1 MNILLSIH
9 PEYAAMIYAGEKKIE
24 FRTNI
29 PRKYNLL
36 DDTGKDDYIFLYET
50 APIFAVTGW
59 IKVSD
64 YINVNKILNG
74 DRKDL
79 KKMIINEGRLTM
91 EQIKAYK
98 PNLQLYGWHIAEAYN
113 FGGKEYITR
122 FSPNEKPPQSW
133 CYTRAE
139 LQGQICLKFDHVLTK
154 KSYEREKEILSKW
167 KKIKVVNNACKIKMY
182 ELRKS

>member
-24 FRTNI
+24 FRANI
-29 PRKYNLL
+29 PRKYNLFEE
-36 DDTGKDDYIFLYET
+36 TAPFDDYIFLYET

-59 IKVSD
+59 IKVCD

-79 KKMIINEGRLTM
+79 KKMIINDGRLTM

-98 PNLQLYGWHIAEAYN
+98 PNLQLWGWHIKESYN
-113 FGGKEYITR
+113 WGRKEFITR

-133 CYTRAE
+133 CYTSANI
-139 LQGQICLKFDHVLTK
+139 LSQICIQFDHFLTN
-154 KSYEREKEILSKW
+154 KSYDKEKEILRKW
-167 KKIKVVNNACKIKMY
+167 EKIKGVKND
-182 ELRKS
+182 

>member
-29 PRKYNLL
+29 PRKYNIHEEPSPL
-36 DDTGKDDYIFLYET
+36 DDFIFLYET
-50 APIFAVTGW
+50 APVYAVTGW

-79 KKMIINEGRLTM
+79 KKFIINDGRLTM
-91 EQIKAYK
+91 EQIKSYK
-98 PNLQLYGWHIAEAYN
+98 PNLQLWGWHIAEAYN
-113 FGGKEYITR
+113 FGRKEFITR

-139 LQGQICLKFDHVLTK
+139 IQSQICLRFDHDLTK
-154 KSYEREKEILSKW
+154 KSYEREKEILAKW
-167 KKIKVVNNACKIKMY
+167 EKIKGVKK
-182 ELRKS
+182 

>member
-9 PEYAAMIYAGEKKIE
+9 PEYAAMIYAGEKKLE

-36 DDTGKDDYIFLYET
+36 DDYIFLYET
-50 APIFAVTGW
+50 APVFAVTGW

-79 KKMIINEGRLTM
+79 KKMIINDGRLTM
-91 EQIKAYK
+91 EQINLYK
-98 PNLQLYGWHIAEAYN
+98 PNLQLWGWHIADAYN
-113 FGGKEYITR
+113 FGRKEYITR

-133 CYTRAE
+133 CYTRADI
-139 LQGQICLKFDHVLTK
+139 QSNICLRKDHDMTK
-154 KSYEREKEILSKW
+154 KSFDREKEILKKW
-167 KKIKVVNNACKIKMY
+167 EKNKGG
-182 ELRKS
+182 E

>member
-24 FRTNI
+24 FRTNM

-50 APIFAVTGW
+50 APVYAVTGW
-59 IKVSD
+59 MK
-64 YINVNKILNG
+64 VNKILNG

-79 KKMIINEGRLTM
+79 KKMIINEGRLTI
-91 EQIKAYK
+91 EQIKSYK
-98 PNLQLYGWHIAEAYN
+98 PNLQFWGWHIAAAYN
-113 FGGKEYITR
+113 FGRKEFITR

-133 CYTRAE
+133 CYTRADI
-139 LQGQICLKFDHVLTK
+139 QSNICLRFDHDLTK
-154 KSYEREKEILSKW
+154 KSFDKENEILKKW
-167 KKIKVVNNACKIKMY
+167 EKK
-182 ELRKS
+182 

>member
-9 PEYAAMIYAGEKKIE
+9 PKYAAMIYAGEKKIE

-29 PRKYNLL
+29 PRKYNLF
-36 DDTGKDDYIFLYET
+36 DEMAPFDDYIFLYET

-59 IKVSD
+59 MKVDS

-79 KKMIINEGRLTM
+79 KRMIINDGRLTI

-98 PNLQLYGWHIAEAYN
+98 PNLQLWGWHIAEAYN
-113 FGGKEYITR
+113 FGRKEFITR

-139 LQGQICLKFDHVLTK
+139 LLSPICLKIDHVLTNK
-154 KSYEREKEILSKW
+154 TYEREKEILAKW
-167 KKIKVVNNACKIKMY
+167 EKIKGVKNDKTRF
-182 ELRKS
+182 L

>member
-1 MNILLSIH
+1 MNVLLSIH

-24 FRTNI
+24 FRANI

-36 DDTGKDDYIFLYET
+36 DNTLPWDDYIFLYET
-50 APIFAVTGW
+50 APIYAVTGW
-59 IKVSD
+59 IKVDS

-79 KKMIINEGRLTM
+79 KKMIINDGRFTM

-98 PNLQLYGWHIAEAYN
+98 PNLQLWGWHIAEAYN
-113 FGGKEYITR
+113 FGRKEFITR

-133 CYTRAE
+133 CYTRAKIE
-139 LQGQICLKFDHVLTK
+139 SEICLRYDHVLTK
-154 KSYEREKEILSKW
+154 KSYEREKEILEKW
-167 KKIKVVNNACKIKMY
+167 KKINGVKNDKTRF
-182 ELRKS
+182 L

>member
-1 MNILLSIH
+1 MNIILSIH
-9 PEYAAMIYAGEKKIE
+9 PEHASKIYAGKKIIE

-36 DDTGKDDYIFLYET
+36 DEPAPWDDYIFLYET

-59 IKVSD
+59 IKLD
-64 YINVNKILNG
+64 RYINVSKILNG

-91 EQIKAYK
+91 EQIKLYK
-98 PNLQLYGWHIAEAYN
+98 PNLQLWGWHIAEAYN
-113 FGGKEYITR
+113 FGRKEFITR

-133 CYTRAE
+133 CYTRANIQSE
-139 LQGQICLKFDHVLTK
+139 ICLKYDHILTK
-154 KSYEREKEILSKW
+154 KSYDKEKEILNKW
-167 KKIKVVNNACKIKMY
+167 EKNKGGLK
-182 ELRKS
+182 

>member
-9 PEYAAMIYAGEKKIE
+9 PEYAAMIYAGDKKIE

-29 PRKYNLL
+29 PRKCEIW
-36 DDTGKDDYIFLYET
+36 DYIFLYET
-50 APIFAVTGW
+50 SVFAVTGW

-79 KKMIINEGRLTM
+79 KKMIINDGRLTM

-98 PNLQLYGWHIAEAYN
+98 PNLQLWGWHIKEAYN
-113 FGGKEYITR
+113 FGHKEYITR

-133 CYTRAE
+133 CYTRADI
-139 LQGQICLKFDHVLTK
+139 QSQICFKFDHVLNK
-154 KSYEREKEILSKW
+154 KSYEREKEILAKW
-167 KKIKVVNNACKIKMY
+167 EKIKAVKNAN
-182 ELRKS
+182 RF

>member
-24 FRTNI
+24 FRPNI

-36 DDTGKDDYIFLYET
+36 DDLGADYIFLYET
-50 APIFAVTGW
+50 APVYAVTGW
-59 IKVSD
+59 IKVDS

-79 KKMIINEGRLTM
+79 KRMIINDGRLTM
-91 EQIKAYK
+91 EQIKEYK
-98 PNLQLYGWHIAEAYN
+98 PNLQLWGWHIAEAYN
-113 FGGKEYITR
+113 FGRKEFITR
-122 FSPNEKPPQSW
+122 FAPNEKPPQSW

-139 LQGQICLKFDHVLTK
+139 IQSQICLRYDHYLTK
-154 KSYEREKEILSKW
+154 KSYEREKQILEKW
-167 KKIKVVNNACKIKMY
+167 EKIKEVKK
-182 ELRKS
+182 